1 MNRIDEI
8 KARYK
13 VVTPETLRKSGRR
26 EVAFESVSRVYDRL
40 GVYDNDISQMKRG
53 IALALDIYYLVSENE
68 RLVEIEKSYEK
79 WFDSNAGILASHNIG
94 GFSFEENN
102 K

>member
-26 EVAFESVSRVYDRL
+26 EVDIDRL
-40 GVYDNDISQMKRG
+40 G
-53 IALALDIYYLVSENE
+53 E
-68 RLVEIEKSYEK
+68 RR
-79 WFDSNAGILASHNIG
+79 
-94 GFSFEENN
+94 
-102 K
+102 